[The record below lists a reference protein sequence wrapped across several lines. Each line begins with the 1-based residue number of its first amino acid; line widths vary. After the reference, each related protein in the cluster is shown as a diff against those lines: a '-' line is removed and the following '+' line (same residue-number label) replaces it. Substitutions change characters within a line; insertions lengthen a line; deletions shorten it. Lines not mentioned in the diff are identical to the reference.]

1 MSLGQP
7 TADVLSLPG
16 FLSALH
22 RHRYKA
28 LATFVVL
35 STLSLLFAVNRG
47 RDYESSAKLFVR
59 VGRETVSIDPTAEAS
74 GQLIH
79 MTDTQEREVRSLVS
93 LLSNRDLIEQ
103 VVDEVGPRTILDDSE
118 PGQPQRDSV
127 IERAIGSAKGAV
139 KSVLVGCGLIEDL
152 SDRERAIISVNDSL
166 TIESGDS
173 TSVIKVSAR
182 ASSPRLAQLIVSK
195 LIDLQLAYHLQAYS
209 RPGSVPFFSAQ
220 TERLHGE
227 LEAASSQLAA
237 LKNENHVASLE
248 AKKDSL
254 ERQMLSLR
262 EKRTQATADLASA
275 SSTVAAL
282 AEQLS
287 QEAELVPSAET
298 TGMANSAKAAMRQ
311 ELYRLQIVE
320 SELLAKLKSTHPRV
334 TEIRDQI
341 EKARTVFEQ
350 EEPGVQTT
358 NSINA
363 IYQQLRINFLLEQA
377 RRAALESQIDALD
390 SEHDKLVEEITRV
403 NQGELKLAD
412 LEREV
417 EVLDANY
424 RRYVDGLEQV
434 RINKELESSRIS
446 NVNVVQNPS
455 LVEVPIGPSNL
466 VILALGLIASAC
478 AAGSVAIWLEWLSPG
493 VPIVRRAD
501 KALYQHTESG
511 QARRELESV
520 KA

>member
-1 MSLGQP
+1 
-7 TADVLSLPG
+7 
-16 FLSALH
+16 
-22 RHRYKA
+22 
-28 LATFVVL
+28 
-35 STLSLLFAVNRG
+35 
-47 RDYESSAKLFVR
+47 
-59 VGRETVSIDPTAEAS
+59 
-74 GQLIH
+74 
-79 MTDTQEREVRSLVS
+79 
-93 LLSNRDLIEQ
+93 
-103 VVDEVGPRTILDDSE
+103 
-118 PGQPQRDSV
+118 
-127 IERAIGSAKGAV
+127 
-139 KSVLVGCGLIEDL
+139 
-152 SDRERAIISVNDSL
+152 
-166 TIESGDS
+166 
-173 TSVIKVSAR
+173 
-182 ASSPRLAQLIVSK
+182 
-195 LIDLQLAYHLQAYS
+195 
-209 RPGSVPFFSAQ
+209 
-220 TERLHGE
+220 
-227 LEAASSQLAA
+227 
-237 LKNENHVASLE
+237 
-248 AKKDSL
+248 
-254 ERQMLSLR
+254 
-262 EKRTQATADLASA
+262 
-275 SSTVAAL
+275 
-282 AEQLS
+282 
-287 QEAELVPSAET
+287 
-298 TGMANSAKAAMRQ
+298 MANSAKAAMRQ